1 MVRGCWGVS
10 CGTRCTCSLRNCES
24 NVSQTQMKIQIPGGK
39 FRCSHISVRVHPKSE
54 GRLVCMEQLVVLPGC
69 AFVFLLTKRRDLV
82 DIHICKVNK
91 YKSNHRF

>member
-1 MVRGCWGVS
+1 MAHGCWGVS
-10 CGTRCTCSLRNCES
+10 CETRCTCSFGIGQNK
-24 NVSQTQMKIQIPGGK
+24 VSQIQIKIQIPGGK